1 MMKLSKEGM
10 LKAQMGKKLGLFASV
25 SQDVS
30 EKEKFMKEI
39 IADMEK
45 VLVLWLENQTSHNI
59 PDTKASSGA
68 RP

>member
-10 LKAQMGKKLGLFASV
+10 LKAQMGKKLGLFPSV

-30 EKEKFMKEI
+30 EKGKFMKEI

-45 VLVLWLENQTSHNI
+45 VLVLWLENQTSHNF
-59 PDTKASSGA
+59 PDTKALSGA